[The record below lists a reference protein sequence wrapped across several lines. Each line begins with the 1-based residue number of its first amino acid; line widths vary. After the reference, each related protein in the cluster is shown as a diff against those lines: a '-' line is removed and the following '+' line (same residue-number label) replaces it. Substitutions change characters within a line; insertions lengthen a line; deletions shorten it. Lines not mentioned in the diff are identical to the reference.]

1 MGQILASKSSYSKEP
16 GVSRAVAIPR
26 QDKGV
31 CTPPTQ
37 GSNPK
42 QFISPNLA
50 TLLEDLSPLQFHSSV
65 KPHNVKTWKGMVEL
79 SSPTAGFHIWE
90 RNTREANHFG

>member
-1 MGQILASKSSYSKEP
+1 MGGPNPSQQEFILQ
-16 GVSRAVAIPR
+16 GTRGSRAVAILR

-42 QFISPNLA
+42 QFTSPNSYPA
-50 TLLEDLSPLQFHSSV
+50 GGRFSPPISLISETTQC
-65 KPHNVKTWKGMVEL
+65 KTWKGMVEL
-79 SSPTAGFHIWE
+79 SSPTAEFYIRE
-90 RNTREANHFG
+90 RNTREANYFG

>member
-1 MGQILASKSSYSKEP
+1 MGQILASSSYSKAP
-16 GVSRAVAIPR
+16 GVSRAVVILR

-31 CTPPTQ
+31 CTPPTL

-42 QFISPNLA
+42 QFTSPNLA

-79 SSPTAGFHIWE
+79 SSPTAGFYIWE
-90 RNTREANHFG
+90 RNTREANYFG